1 MTAASSPP
9 RHWWR
14 DRARR
19 DRVAL
24 WVFAVL
30 GVGGIVLAGLLQL
43 AQGDQRTVVVTM
55 ERDAGQA
62 GRDRVK
68 AACGDLPGV
77 GVVPDRGDPDPLR
90 QGRLPVRF
98 DISGT
103 TVVQQAALER
113 CLAQHDDV
121 VRGFLTES

>member
-1 MTAASSPP
+1 MPATTSPTGP
-9 RHWWR
+9 WWR

-43 AQGDQRTVVVTM
+43 AQGDQRVKVVTL
-55 ERDAGQA
+55 ERDAGQVA
-62 GRDRVK
+62 RELIK
-68 AACGDLPGV
+68 AECGGLPGIE
-77 GVVPDRGDPDPLR
+77 VVADRGDPDPLR

-103 TVVQQAALER
+103 TLVQEAALER

-121 VRGFLTES
+121 VRGVLTES